1 MNVSIGGA
9 FPDLKL
15 PDQEGRTTRL
25 SELAG
30 GFPLILVF
38 YRGYW

>member
-1 MNVSIGGA
+1 MNLAVGQT
-9 FPDLKL
+9 L
-15 PDQEGRTTRL
+15 PNLELLDHEGKRIRL

>member
-1 MNVSIGGA
+1 MNQTIGKR
-9 FPDLKL
+9 FPDLEMADQDGQVVKL
-15 PDQEGRTTRL
+15 
-25 SELAG
+25 SALAG